1 MTHSL
6 HRRGSRE
13 SLEKDFVVLSCSA
26 KGFND
31 KVFGEKGKE
40 FLRIC
45 LRHNPVNFGDMKTGN
60 FLYIDPEEIIARVS
74 NTTILEVTYD
84 DKQDVVEL
92 IRELKEADLGVSVV
106 ISGLHDVVE
115 DIVWQAGLKRIH
127 TREFS
132 LGSHGRLE
140 LLPEYEI
147 LEFTT
152 MCGHAMVASGLV
164 KHMIAECKLGRRS
177 LRDAAVVMGRCCS
190 CGNFNVNR
198 AQDLL
203 ARNLGLWVADWPVY

>member
-1 MTHSL
+1 MRG
-6 HRRGSRE
+6 HRRSSRE
-13 SLEKDFVVLSCSA
+13 SLE
-26 KGFND
+26 
-31 KVFGEKGKE
+31 
-40 FLRIC
+40 
-45 LRHNPVNFGDMKTGN
+45 
-60 FLYIDPEEIIARVS
+60 
-74 NTTILEVTYD
+74 
-84 DKQDVVEL
+84 DVVEL

-115 DIVWQAGLKRIH
+115 DMVRQPGLKRIH

-164 KHMIAECKLGRRS
+164 KHMIAECKLGR
-177 LRDAAVVMGRCCS
+177 AFAVRCRR
-190 CGNFNVNR
+190 GH
-198 AQDLL
+198 
-203 ARNLGLWVADWPVY
+203 G